1 MGHKLVEVE
10 DSKGKQLWENTI
22 LTEVINL
29 FDLHKLE
36 GPRLWIPPPA
46 AAETVM
52 EVFNEDIIAHPKRAH
67 VFVDPRLMAHL

>member
-10 DSKGKQLWENTI
+10 DSKGKQLWENNI

-36 GPRLWIPPPA
+36 GPKLWIPPPTLVD
-46 AAETVM
+46 TVM
-52 EVFNEDIIAHPKRAH
+52 EVSSTRTEWHIERE
-67 VFVDPRLMAHL
+67 LMCLWFPGS